1 MALRQEQPDTT
12 GRAVRGAEDRL
23 ANRLRHDAAAVH
35 RPAPAD
41 LHDRVMR
48 RLNGPVSAE
57 NESVSTVL
65 GRIDGR
71 RWPAALAAC
80 LVIAGGVTAGI
91 ALIGSS
97 SGRLTPTMDIAA
109 DTTRSVVQATSGET
123 TVALAN
129 RNEPGVEMH
138 ESTREAPSVALVD
151 RLFSINLK
159 AAATPVEQPLV
170 NEARAIVRAG
180 EAVLDGALAYLPPT
194 LRSRFERP

>member
-1 MALRQEQPDTT
+1 MP
-12 GRAVRGAEDRL
+12 GAEDRL
-23 ANRLRHDAAAVH
+23 ANRLRRDAAAVH

-48 RLNGPVSAE
+48 RLHAPMSAE
-57 NESVSTVL
+57 NDSVSTVL

-80 LVIAGGVTAGI
+80 LVIAGGAAAGI

-97 SGRLTPTMDIAA
+97 GRSTPTVEVAA
-109 DTTRSVVQATSGET
+109 DTARSMVQLPSDESPIEPATPS
-123 TVALAN
+123 
-129 RNEPGVEMH
+129 EPDRRTH
-138 ESTREAPSVALVD
+138 ESTREASSVALVD

-170 NEARAIVRAG
+170 NEARAIARAG
-180 EAVLDGALAYLPPT
+180 EAVLDGTLAYLPPT

>member
-1 MALRQEQPDTT
+1 MALRQVQPDAT
-12 GRAVRGAEDRL
+12 GRAVPGPEDRL

-48 RLNGPVSAE
+48 RLNVPVSME
-57 NESVSTVL
+57 NDSVSTVL
-65 GRIDGR
+65 GRIDRR

-80 LVIAGGVTAGI
+80 LVIAGGAAAGI
-91 ALIGSS
+91 ALIASS
-97 SGRLTPTMDIAA
+97 SGRSTPTVEVAA
-109 DTTRSVVQATSGET
+109 DTARSMARLPSDESPIEPATPS
-123 TVALAN
+123 
-129 RNEPGVEMH
+129 EPDRRTH
-138 ESTREAPSVALVD
+138 ESAREASSVALVD